1 MAIPEAADLQ
11 ALAATNQAQAD
22 NIVAAG
28 TADKRPGCRKE
39 IVENLLEV
47 FEEALEFTG
56 RKMKVINTGYEG
68 EFNIATSAM
77 DKLAEL
83 KNRHNNLQAQLVI
96 MGPGQESW

>member
-1 MAIPEAADLQ
+1 MAIPKAADLQ

-28 TADKRPGCRKE
+28 TADKRPGCRKD

-56 RKMKVINTGYEG
+56 RLGAERPWEVLTAKGRENLSRYTKQFGDSRGTG
-68 EFNIATSAM
+68 FNLT
-77 DKLAEL
+77 
-83 KNRHNNLQAQLVI
+83 
-96 MGPGQESW
+96 